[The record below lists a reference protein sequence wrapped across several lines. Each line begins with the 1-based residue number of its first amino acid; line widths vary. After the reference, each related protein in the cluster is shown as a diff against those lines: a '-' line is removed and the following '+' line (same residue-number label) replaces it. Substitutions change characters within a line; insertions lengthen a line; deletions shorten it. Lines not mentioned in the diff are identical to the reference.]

1 MRFVDTNILLYS
13 ISADDAESE
22 KAEIAADLLDQADLA
37 LSVQVL
43 QEFLVQVTHPRRPDR
58 LSGEDALAL
67 VETWLRYPV
76 QETTVALMKAAAGAS
91 ERWRISYWDA
101 AVIEAAR
108 ALGCTQ
114 VLTEDLNDGQDYAG
128 VVAVNPF
135 SRSHVSG
142 AS

>member
-13 ISADDAESE
+13 ISTDEAESE
-22 KAEIAADLLDQADLA
+22 KAKVAADLLDQPDLA

-43 QEFLVQVTHPRRPDR
+43 QEFFVQATRPQR
-58 LSGEDALAL
+58 PHWLSGEDALAL
-67 VETWLRYPV
+67 VETWFRYPV
-76 QETTVALMKAAAGAS
+76 QETTVSLMKAAVTAS
-91 ERWRISYWDA
+91 ERWRISFWDA
-101 AVIEAAR
+101 AIVEAAR

-135 SRSHVSG
+135 SRQ
-142 AS
+142 